1 MSSAA
6 QQRLRNKLNQSKGLT
21 PLRTSA
27 KRDGKQKLDTIYEH
41 EEYKINNDEEKIL
54 HVDTTSNVSYYNS
67 PPIFKV
73 ITRKNE
79 SLNIDMSGYDFSSSC
94 RVARIKY
101 MVEEKVKSFENYS
114 EDKIKLTLDSIY
126 VTIHPLWIDQH
137 LQSLCIIEESKETPL
152 LTNQHVVRSK
162 IVNSKAL
169 TFLNHNIIIIDEKVS
184 YSQMM
189 VDFLGLCWLKDYEEI
204 YGIVDIGRDVIV
216 SLEGWKYYMSMYIGL
231 EFYVLFTNH
240 PFMKPYV
247 EKFKTTVNNLSVLS
261 KEYNEIKYP
270 TREQKNQIREYL
282 YMYPFWSSYS
292 KSLN

>member
-6 QQRLRNKLNQSKGLT
+6 QQRLRNKLNQ
-21 PLRTSA
+21 R
-27 KRDGKQKLDTIYEH
+27 KQKLDTIYEH

-101 MVEEKVKSFENYS
+101 MVEEKVKSFENYP

-137 LQSLCIIEESKETPL
+137 LQSLCIIEES
-152 LTNQHVVRSK
+152 NISK